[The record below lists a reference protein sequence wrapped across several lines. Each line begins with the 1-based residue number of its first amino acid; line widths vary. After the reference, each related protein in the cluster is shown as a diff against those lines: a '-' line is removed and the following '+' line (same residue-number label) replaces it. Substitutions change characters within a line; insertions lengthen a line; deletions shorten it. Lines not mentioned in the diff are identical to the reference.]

1 MTNPVLLGGEP
12 GQNVQRPAGRNKRK
26 KKRGSPRGFYAIPG
40 GRLWGV
46 GLSAIVTYAW
56 KGREP
61 AGFCALIT
69 MPLTPGAEVPGVS
82 SQWPGWRIFGRS
94 QVAAPDCPNA
104 IRATMLIRRV
114 AV

>member
-12 GQNVQRPAGRNKRK
+12 AKTYSAPPKGTKEKRK
-26 KKRGSPRGFYAIPG
+26 EAALAAFYAIPG

-69 MPLTPGAEVPGVS
+69 MPLTL
-82 SQWPGWRIFGRS
+82 
-94 QVAAPDCPNA
+94 CPPA
-104 IRATMLIRRV
+104 FRLLPT
-114 AV
+114 